1 MNWGQFIEVG
11 AMLGLSP
18 RAVLRA
24 TLPELKFAMR
34 GYERA
39 HGIDP
44 DSPGAGHAA
53 NSRAMSRD
61 RLNELLERYG

>member
-1 MNWGQFIEVG
+1 
-11 AMLGLSP
+11 MLGLSP
-18 RAVLRA
+18 RATLKA
-24 TLPELKFAMR
+24 TLPELRYAMR

-44 DSPGAGHAA
+44 DAGANPSG
-53 NSRAMSRD
+53 RAMSRA